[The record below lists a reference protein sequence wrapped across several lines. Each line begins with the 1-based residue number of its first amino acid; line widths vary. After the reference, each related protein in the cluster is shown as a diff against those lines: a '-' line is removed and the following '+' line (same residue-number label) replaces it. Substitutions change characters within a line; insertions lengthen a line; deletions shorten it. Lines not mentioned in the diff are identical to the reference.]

1 MSWAGMPKQATSAI
15 TLHIRG
21 QVTRSTCRYTRQ
33 GLPVVELE
41 IADQASGQTVCIT
54 HRYPDA
60 SYAST
65 AAAKSLANRMR
76 GQQADLQAINPRFKA
91 HRLECDAQII
101 HPNRSATRADL
112 A

>member
-1 MSWAGMPKQATSAI
+1 MHTSAPS
-15 TLHIRG
+15 TLVLRIQGHI
-21 QVTRSTCRYTRQ
+21 TRSTYRVTRQ
-33 GLPVVELE
+33 GVPLVELE
-41 IADQASGQTVCIT
+41 IADVPTGQTVCIT